1 MATEQ
6 ARATIIDVA
15 RQAGVSRQTVTRA
28 LNGLPD
34 VSAATRDR
42 VVAAAR
48 ALNYRPNRAAQGLVR
63 GGGVTVGLVVED
75 LRNPY
80 FPELAS
86 ALSRM
91 AGERGWSLI
100 LSDIGDDEATA
111 TQRLASLVGRV
122 DALILT
128 GCRSDTVAMLPPEAR
143 RGVGLGLPLVMLD
156 GEASEYLEGTVQID
170 NRTGIDEAL
179 EHLRASGRRHI
190 GLIDSAVGLAVRR
203 EHYRRFLADAGLE
216 WSERS
221 EVSVD
226 ETHQGGVLGAGR
238 LLGQYPEMDAVL
250 VYNDVMAIG
259 ALKGF
264 ERDGVA
270 VPGRVAVVGF
280 DGLDIGALVSPEL
293 TTLSIDKS
301 EIARHAIDLVAD
313 ILDDTTRTGGRD
325 RTVGL
330 TLVVRQSA

>member
-1 MATEQ
+1 M
-6 ARATIIDVA
+6 
-15 RQAGVSRQTVTRA
+15 SRQTVTRA

-42 VVAAAR
+42 VVAAAK

-63 GGGVTVGLVVED
+63 GGGVTIGLVVED

-91 AGERGWSLI
+91 AGERGWSLV
-100 LSDIGDDEATA
+100 LCDIGDVEEIAR
-111 TQRLASLVGRV
+111 QRLASLVGRV

-128 GCRSDTVAMLPPEAR
+128 GCRSDTVSLLPPEAL

-156 GEASEYLEGTVQID
+156 GDASEYLEGTVQID
-170 NRTGIDEAL
+170 NRSGIDVAL

-190 GLIDSAVGLAVRR
+190 GFIDSGVGLSVRR
-203 EHYRRFLADAGLE
+203 ENYRRFLAEVGLD

-226 ETHQGGVLGAGR
+226 ETHQGGVLGVAR
-238 LLGQYPEMDAVL
+238 LIAQYPEMDAVL

-259 ALKGF
+259 ALKGL
-264 ERDGVA
+264 EKGGIA
-270 VPGRVAVVGF
+270 VPQRVAVIGI

-293 TTLSIDKS
+293 TTLSIDKG
-301 EIARHAIDLVAD
+301 EIARHAIDLVAS
-313 ILDDTTRTGGRD
+313 ILDDTAEPENRD

-330 TLVVRQSA
+330 NLVVRQSA

>member
-1 MATEQ
+1 MATDQ

-34 VSAATRDR
+34 VSRTTRDR
-42 VVAAAR
+42 VVAAAKS
-48 ALNYRPNRAAQGLVR
+48 LNYRPNRAAQGLVR
-63 GGGVTVGLVVED
+63 GGGVTIGLVVED

-91 AGERGWSLI
+91 AGERGWSLV
-100 LSDIGDDEATA
+100 LCDIGDEDTVAR
-111 TQRLASLVGRV
+111 QRLASLVGRV

-128 GCRSDTVAMLPPEAR
+128 GCRSDTVALLPPEAL

-156 GEASEYLEGTVQID
+156 GDASEYLEGTVQID
-170 NRTGIDEAL
+170 NRTGIDVAL
-179 EHLRASGRRHI
+179 EYLRSLGRRRI
-190 GLIDSAVGLAVRR
+190 GFIDSSVGLPVRR
-203 EHYRRFLADAGLE
+203 DSYRRFLAETGLE
-216 WSERS
+216 WSEMS

-226 ETHQGGVLGAGR
+226 ETHQGGVLGASR
-238 LLGQYPEMDAVL
+238 LIEQYPELDAVL

-259 ALKGF
+259 ALKRF
-264 ERDGVA
+264 EKDGVA
-270 VPGRVAVVGF
+270 VPARVAVIGI

-293 TTLSIDKS
+293 TTLAIDKG

-313 ILDDTTRTGGRD
+313 ILDDSAQSGERD